1 MGNADTRYC
10 TIMVIK
16 SRHIYRLLIL
26 SLAGVLLLSLFWEF
40 YLEDLVVPYIYIY
53 YHPEP
58 LYERIEYI
66 FVSVISATI
75 ALIAP
80 GWIAIQSTRK
90 TEHTMEELRKARDEL
105 ERRVRQRTAELEN
118 SNRELISALERQR
131 ETEEALRSSV
141 VDLKLLSSRLLVMQ
155 EDEKKLLASELHES
169 VSQTL
174 SALKFRVEH
183 ILSHGQGRQCG
194 DNRRHTA

>member
-40 YLEDLVVPYIYIY
+40 YGGLVVPYIYIY

-118 SNRELISALERQR
+118 IIRELISALERQR
-131 ETEEALRSSV
+131 ET
-141 VDLKLLSSRLLVMQ
+141 K
-155 EDEKKLLASELHES
+155 
-169 VSQTL
+169 
-174 SALKFRVEH
+174 
-183 ILSHGQGRQCG
+183 
-194 DNRRHTA
+194 RRCAAPW